1 MNRFLLSL
9 FLIAWLV
16 VALFSG
22 ERAEAG
28 TIRIGVLPIV
38 ESLPFIV
45 AQEKGLFRSSGLTVE
60 ILSFASALERDS
72 AIQSGAIHGA
82 IHDILGLSLLRSRDI
97 PYRIVTNM
105 TLPTSKKDLF
115 VLLASPDSG
124 LKTIE
129 ELRGSEIGL
138 SSHTIAEYVTDSLL
152 SLKGIRIDEVK
163 KVEVKKIP
171 LRFQMVMEGKLKA
184 ATLPEPLAS
193 LAIFQG
199 ARKLG
204 GDYGLKGTQVVLI
217 FKESLIRSEREALL
231 RLGRVYEQAIRLINE
246 DPLRWREL
254 LVEKG
259 RLPSPIKEVY
269 TMNPFS
275 DIQIPTPEEI
285 QAVKTWMEGKGFETL
300 KLPPSSLVDDIWV
313 KGVKGVR

>member
-1 MNRFLLSL
+1 MKRFSV
-9 FLIAWLV
+9 FFCLIIGLITASM
-16 VALFSG
+16 FIPN
-22 ERAEAG
+22 AEASS
-28 TIRIGVLPIV
+28 IRMGVLPIL

-45 AQEKGLFRSSGLTVE
+45 AQERGLFQSSGLKVE
-60 ILSFASALERDS
+60 IVSFASALERDS

-82 IHDILGLSLLRSRDI
+82 IHDILGISLLRSKEI
-97 PYRIVTNM
+97 PFTIVTNM
-105 TLPTSKKDLF
+105 TVPTSKKDLF
-115 VLLASPDSG
+115 VVLASPGSG
-124 LKTIE
+124 LKGIE

-152 SLKGIRIDEVK
+152 SIKGLKIDEVK

-171 LRFQMVMEGKLKA
+171 LRFQMLMEGKVKA

-204 GDYGLKGTQVVLI
+204 GDYGLKGTQVVLV
-217 FKESLIRSEREALL
+217 FQESFIRAESETMIRF
-231 RLGRVYEQAIRLINE
+231 GRAYGQAVRMINE

-259 RLPSPIKEVY
+259 RLPTPIKDIF
-269 TMNPFS
+269 TLNPFS
-275 DIQIPTPEEI
+275 DIQIPRPEEI
-285 QAVKTWMEGKGFETL
+285 QAVKTWMEGKGFETS
-300 KLPPSSLVDDIWV
+300 KITHSSLVNDVWV
-313 KGVKGVR
+313 KGVR